1 MKHALL
7 ELKSLND
14 RCGMFRLFLLFALVL
29 TGCALNSG
37 SFESTGSGI
46 HVPEGEPTA
55 TRVVWWSNE
64 AGENMRR
71 EGWKVMETLSVAG
84 E

>member
-1 MKHALL
+1 
-7 ELKSLND
+7 
-14 RCGMFRLFLLFALVL
+14 MFRLFLLLARVL

-37 SFESTGSGI
+37 SFESIGSGI
-46 HVPEGEPTA
+46 HVSEGEPTA
-55 TRVVWWSNE
+55 SRVVWWSNE

-71 EGWKVMETLSVAG
+71 EGWKVMETLSLAG